1 MPENPRRAIPVLPPI
16 NRETGYSNVLVL
28 PPPPDWL
35 NCHSH
40 PFLSFFLSFST
51 PVWFLLWQNGG
62 KVVGWWH
69 ADGIITAFPFP
80 LKLHSFTNLSPFI
93 SDLFIKLTRFHPL
106 SSPSL
111 HFGCLKVKLTQSLS
125 SSTPQSSPYQ
135 IFFTKVLL
143 TLSSLGIRVLT
154 SSSRGSAW
162 RKSFSRIYY
171 MQRVANPAWL
181 RDSDWEQDLLQSE
194 NWSN

>member
-1 MPENPRRAIPVLPPI
+1 MPENPRRAIPVLPP
-16 NRETGYSNVLVL
+16 VL
-28 PPPPDWL
+28 PPPDCVASTNGL
-35 NCHSH
+35 IKLSLS
-40 PFLSFFLSFST
+40 PFSFFLSFST
-51 PVWFLLWQNGG
+51 SLWFLLWQNGG

-111 HFGCLKVKLTQSLS
+111 HFGCLKVKLTPSLS
-125 SSTPQSSPYQ
+125 PQSSPYQ
-135 IFFTKVLL
+135 MLFTKVLL

-154 SSSRGSAW
+154 SSSRDQLEGKPSAGSTAC
-162 RKSFSRIYY
+162 REKPILLGCEI
-171 MQRVANPAWL
+171 L
-181 RDSDWEQDLLQSE
+181 RNELKGLRAGSTAEGKLISAAK
-194 NWSN
+194 

>member
-1 MPENPRRAIPVLPPI
+1 MPENPRRAIPVLPPP
-16 NRETGYSNVLVL
+16 T
-28 PPPPDWL
+28 DWL
-35 NCHSH
+35 NCHCH
-40 PFLSFFLSFST
+40 PFLSFST
-51 PVWFLLWQNGG
+51 CLWFLLWQNGG

-111 HFGCLKVKLTQSLS
+111 HFGCLKVKLTPSLS
-125 SSTPQSSPYQ
+125 PQSSPYQ
-135 IFFTKVLL
+135 MLFTKVLL